1 MILIIVNVPYNIIG
15 LDLLTLDNLSEVL
28 KVNEVWE
35 RRSMWYNIGL
45 NLHIKSGTLDAI
57 RHNCHHQ
64 CEDCLREVLKEW
76 LKQVEPRPT
85 WDALQ
90 EALNLPSVVSG
101 DQGQ

>member
-1 MILIIVNVPYNIIG
+1 MHLHTSIG
-15 LDLLTLDNLSEVL
+15 HELLTLSELSEVL
-28 KVNEVWE
+28 NAVWD
-35 RRSMWYNIGL
+35 RRSKWYNIGL
-45 NLHIKSGTLDAI
+45 GLGIESSTLDATS
-57 RHNCHHQ
+57 RNCHHQ